1 MIKGTCVQK
10 YDDTAM
16 AKGLYL
22 YFVMFQAFM
31 LLIVYAFVYTSFEAT
46 RLAVAKF
53 DLTFMAY
60 LPTVL
65 ALVAYPV
72 VLYKT
77 RKLFKKKR
85 MMGAV
90 MWVISWAS
98 LIIVGLL
105 WHLSKITSL

>member
-1 MIKGTCVQK
+1 MKKGSGVQK

-16 AKGLYL
+16 MKGLYL

-46 RLAVAKF
+46 RLAVAKYH
-53 DLTFMAY
+53 LTFMAY
-60 LPTVL
+60 LPVVL
-65 ALVAYPV
+65 ALIAYPV
-72 VLYKT
+72 VLFKT

-85 MMGAV
+85 MLRAV
-90 MWVISWAS
+90 VWVISWAS
-98 LIIVGLL
+98 LIIVALL